1 MTGGWEEVEGGKQ
14 MEVPLYRAH
23 PTETSPRVKPITG
36 STFPGGKE
44 VSALNLSLSPPL
56 LGNIFTLVKA
66 GRRGI
71 RRLRKG
77 KDS

>member
-1 MTGGWEEVEGGKQ
+1 
-14 MEVPLYRAH
+14 MEVTPCRSH

-56 LGNIFTLVKA
+56 RGNIFTLVKA
-66 GRRGI
+66 GRRGMK
-71 RRLRKG
+71 RPCKG
-77 KDS
+77 KGS